1 MWAKPLI
8 QLAPIWRIQ
17 GRHWLLQPKIC
28 FIIGVIISIFVG
40 LVLTPTGLIIWHQP
54 QTMHFE
60 EQIPSKLIIN
70 PSKMSIKKKTEPTS
84 SPMKNQILFTS
95 SFFPLCLAEIQRIDV
110 SCGCRHLKPAI
121 SWRMDWNIAME
132 NPPFVNEFPIRKGH
146 FPASYIRFYRSR
158 FCSIH
163 LEDHPRTCKYL
174 GWSPHFR
181 SQWSSA
187 SWKGSHNP
195 IHWASWG
202 TYDHRG
208 W

>member
-1 MWAKPLI
+1 MVLNEECAHQAGSLCIKHQSMWAKPLI

-70 PSKMSIKKKTEPTS
+70 PSRMSIS
-84 SPMKNQILFTS
+84 KNPWTNLFTYEKPN
-95 SFFPLCLAEIQRIDV
+95 FVHLTLFPPGLAEIQRIDM

-121 SWRMDWNIAME
+121 SRRMDWNPNMAM
-132 NPPFVNEFPIRKGH
+132 
-146 FPASYIRFYRSR
+146 
-158 FCSIH
+158 CSLLPSFQTRQH
-163 LEDHPRTCKYL
+163 
-174 GWSPHFR
+174 
-181 SQWSSA
+181 
-187 SWKGSHNP
+187 
-195 IHWASWG
+195 
-202 TYDHRG
+202 
-208 W
+208 

>member
-1 MWAKPLI
+1 MVLNEEYAHQAGSLCIKHQCGVKPLI

-17 GRHWLLQPKIC
+17 ERHWLLQPKIYV
-28 FIIGVIISIFVG
+28 IIGVVIFIFVG

-70 PSKMSIKKKTEPTS
+70 PSNMSIS
-84 SPMKNQILFTS
+84 KNPWTNLFTS
-95 SFFPLCLAEIQRIDV
+95 QKPNFVHLILFPPCLAEIQRIDV

-146 FPASYIRFYRSR
+146 FPANYIRFYRSR
-158 FCSIH
+158 S
-163 LEDHPRTCKYL
+163 
-174 GWSPHFR
+174 FR
-181 SQWSSA
+181 STWRIIPGLVS
-187 SWKGSHNP
+187 
-195 IHWASWG
+195 
-202 TYDHRG
+202 T
-208 W
+208 